1 VCDGS
6 FKTMIDFFIQSGLNM
21 MILYVS
27 SQPKYMCVSTS
38 IGPSNSDGRGK
49 ISLLSNDML

>member
-1 VCDGS
+1 MCDGS

-27 SQPKYMCVSTS
+27 SQPKYVCVSTS